1 MAICFKCFSFGSP
14 NRRWRFRFLDLL
26 DHIPADPRGRE
37 RAVDADR
44 AGADLDDGPVG

>member
-1 MAICFKCFSFGSP
+1 MLQLRLAEP
-14 NRRWRFRFLDLL
+14 PLEVPLLDLL